1 MREFLFT
8 AVTAATVLSGAMLD
22 ERAEAMTPAGMGA
35 AAARAAIFQLAVNV
49 CASNGC
55 VPVQTKRI
63 QHHKPGTIA
72 AKHI

>member
-8 AVTAATVLSGAMLD
+8 AVTVATVLSGAVLD
-22 ERAEAMTPAGMGA
+22 ERAEAMTPAGLGVGA
-35 AAARAAIFQLAVNV
+35 VQVAIFRLAVNV

-63 QHHKPGTIA
+63 QHHKPGAITA
-72 AKHI
+72 RHI